1 MLNRSSESLLPMTQF
16 VGVYTRL
23 DFSRSLGPSA
33 TSIKGSLKNR
43 LHILSLFPRLSQG
56 AQLLKKNE
64 FGLELKRRGRFRVL
78 TDRR

>member
-43 LHILSLFPRLSQG
+43 LHILSLFPRL
-56 AQLLKKNE
+56 LKKNE
-64 FGLELKRRGRFRVL
+64 CGLELKRRGRFRVL

>member
-43 LHILSLFPRLSQG
+43 LHILSLFRDYPRG
-56 AQLLKKNE
+56 PNY
-64 FGLELKRRGRFRVL
+64 LKRTNLGWS
-78 TDRR
+78 

>member
-16 VGVYTRL
+16 VAVYTRL

-43 LHILSLFPRLSQG
+43 LHILSLFPRL
-56 AQLLKKNE
+56 LKKNE